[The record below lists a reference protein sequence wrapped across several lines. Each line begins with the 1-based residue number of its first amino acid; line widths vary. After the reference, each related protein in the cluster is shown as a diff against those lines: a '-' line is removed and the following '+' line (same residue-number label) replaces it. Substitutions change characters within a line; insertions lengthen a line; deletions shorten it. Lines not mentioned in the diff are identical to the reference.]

1 MKSSHPAAGPAHR
14 TLADNLLPPAL
25 QQKIELYWE
34 QYAAAAQEH
43 GIPLPRHP
51 ETLGVLRRVWAYS
64 GFVAH
69 NSIEDP
75 ALLQEL
81 LESGDLLL
89 GYTSDRY
96 AQLTARA
103 LSKLRGEGDL
113 DRTLRG
119 LRRREMTR
127 IAWRDLA
134 GWASLEETLR
144 ELSRLAEALID
155 GAAGWL
161 HANLAR
167 TRGAPHGMKTGA
179 SQSLVVLGM
188 GKLGAY
194 ELNFSSDID
203 LIFAYP
209 EEGTTRGRRPHVYN
223 EEFFTELGKQLIRCL
238 STPTED
244 GFVFRTDMRLRPFGN
259 SGPLVMSFEQM
270 EDYYQSQGRE
280 WERYAMI
287 KARPVAGDRTQGRLL
302 LQSLRPFVYRR
313 YLDFNVFESL
323 REMKALINQE
333 VAKRDLEDNIKLGP
347 GGIREI
353 EFIGQTFQLIR
364 GGREPALQEQQ
375 ILLILRRLASAGH
388 LPEEAATELE
398 SAYHFL
404 RRAENRLQM
413 AADQQTHQLPD
424 DATGRQCLA
433 LSMGFPGW
441 EEFSL
446 ALDRHRACVQ
456 RHFNKVFNMP
466 RREAGAAASTETT
479 TPDYAALWSGTL
491 NEERG
496 IALLTHAGYLDSGE
510 IRRRLGLLRDGHV
523 YRALSERGRAR
534 MDRVIPPLLEAAAA
548 TPRPD
553 ITLVRLLDLIEQ
565 IARRTAYLAL
575 LGENPVVLTQLVR
588 LCAASPWI
596 SDMLAQQP
604 LLLDELIDPRT
615 LYAPLDRNALGHELR
630 ISLEAIAPDDLEQQM
645 ETLRHFKQSNVLR
658 VAAADV
664 MEAIPLMVVS
674 DHLTE
679 IAEVV
684 LAEVLKLAAGHL
696 ARRGPGAGLPLE
708 RGFAIVAYGK
718 LGGIE
723 LGYGSDLD
731 LVFLHAAD
739 HEPALAQGYARLA
752 QRIIHLLNTH
762 TPAGIL
768 YEVDLRLRPSGSS
781 GLLVSS
787 LAAFEDYQRDAAWTW
802 EHQALVR
809 ARVVAGDPAVAA
821 EFDRIRASTL
831 ARPRD
836 TGRLRGEVNDMRE
849 RMRRELARGGA
860 GRFDLKQDGG
870 GIADIEFIVQY
881 AVLRW
886 ASEHPELLRWTDNI
900 RLLETLSRLGL
911 LPANDARLLTE
922 AYRYYRAVVHRLALQ
937 EIEGAV
943 VDAPEFGTR
952 RADVVRIWN
961 ELLSPADNQKTGG
974 RQ

>member
-1 MKSSHPAAGPAHR
+1 
-14 TLADNLLPPAL
+14 
-25 QQKIELYWE
+25 
-34 QYAAAAQEH
+34 
-43 GIPLPRHP
+43 
-51 ETLGVLRRVWAYS
+51 
-64 GFVAH
+64 
-69 NSIEDP
+69 
-75 ALLQEL
+75 L

-89 GYTSDRY
+89 SYAPDRY
-96 AQLTARA
+96 AQLTART
-103 LSKLRGEGDL
+103 LSKLRSEEDL
-113 DRTLRG
+113 DRGLRQ

-134 GWASLEETLR
+134 GWARLEETLR
-144 ELSRLAEALID
+144 ELSWLAEALID

-161 HANLAR
+161 HAHLAHA
-167 TRGAPHGMKTGA
+167 RGAPHGASTGA
-179 SQSLVVLGM
+179 PQSLVVLGM

-209 EEGTTRGRRPHVYN
+209 EEGSTRGRRARVHN

-238 STPTED
+238 STPTEE
-244 GFVFRTDMRLRPFGN
+244 GFVFRTDMRLRPFGS

-270 EDYYQSQGRE
+270 EEYYQSQGRE

-287 KARPVAGDRTQGRLL
+287 KARPVAGDRAQGRQLL
-302 LQSLRPFVYRR
+302 RILRPFIYRR

-375 ILLILRRLASAGH
+375 ILLILHRLARAGH
-388 LPEEAATELE
+388 LPEEAAIELE
-398 SAYHFL
+398 RAYHFL
-404 RRAENRLQM
+404 RRVENRLQM
-413 AADQQTHQLPD
+413 EADRQTHQLPD
-424 DATGRQCLA
+424 DAVGRLRLA
-433 LSMGFPGW
+433 RSMDYPDWEGF
-441 EEFSL
+441 SRTL
-446 ALDRHRACVQ
+446 AQHRARVQ
-456 RHFNKVFNMP
+456 RHFNQVFNMP
-466 RREAGAAASTETT
+466 RQDADTSAQKAQK
-479 TPDYAALWSGTL
+479 TPDYAALWSGAL
-491 NEERG
+491 DEARG
-496 IALLTHAGYLDSGE
+496 IALLTQAGFQDGGE
-510 IRRRLGLLRDGHV
+510 IRRRLGLLRDGHT

-534 MDRVIPPLLEAAAA
+534 MDRVMAPLLDAAAA

-553 ITLVRLLDLIEQ
+553 VTLIRLLDLIEQ

-575 LGENPVVLTQLVR
+575 LGENSVVLTQLVR

-596 SDMLAQQP
+596 SDMLAHQP

-615 LYAPLDRNALGHELR
+615 LYAPLDRGALERELR
-630 ISLEAIAPDDLEQQM
+630 IALDAIAPDDLEQQM

-664 MEAIPLMVVS
+664 MAAMPLMVVS

-684 LAEVLKLAAGHL
+684 LAEVLNQAAGHL
-696 ARRGPGAGLPLE
+696 ARRGSGAGRPLD
-708 RGFAIVAYGK
+708 RGFAIIAYGK

-739 HEPALAQGYARLA
+739 DDPALAQGYARLA

-787 LAAFEDYQRDAAWTW
+787 LSAFEDYQSNAAWTW

-809 ARVVAGDPAVAA
+809 ARVVAGDPAVTV
-821 EFDRIRASTL
+821 EFNRIRAAALTRS
-831 ARPRD
+831 RD
-836 TGRLRGEVNDMRE
+836 PDRLRDEVGDMRE
-849 RMRRELARGGA
+849 RMRRELARGGK
-860 GRFDLKQDGG
+860 GRFDLKQDRG

-886 ASEHPELLRWTDNI
+886 AGEHPELLRWTDNI
-900 RLLETLSRLGL
+900 RLLETLARLGL
-911 LPANDARLLTE
+911 LPSEDTRLLTE
-922 AYRYYRAVVHRLALQ
+922 AYRNYRAVVHRLALQ
-937 EIEGAV
+937 EVDDTV
-943 VDAPEFGTR
+943 VDGAEFEVQ
-952 RADVVRIWN
+952 RAEIARIWN
-961 ELLSPADNQKTGG
+961 RLLPPSDAPADGE
-974 RQ
+974 RR